1 MSGLFSRV
9 VVGLSVPLYQFPG
22 TIFDTWE
29 CDFRPFSSY
38 HPSHHL
44 IRSSS
49 HPFIRP
55 VLLPVFRHG
64 WRGVFLLAVSRPVR
78 LGHSY
83 RLSGCGGVSSSLPV
97 SVLIVLWPVRF
108 ARPVVLGSV
117 YRACFAI
124 GGMPWP
130 HLIVPSLLAPFSR
143 YGGRGAVGSRAC
155 LPLWRCHPRRRGVL
169 GLPIDRMCVRSPGL
183 SAVVNLTDITSHQRR
198 GGSLLAYRLRRP
210 RCFVRSVYII
220 VSSAGLSRRRAAA
233 RLVLRF
239 IVGRALLAPRR
250 RRLAGSRFDCII
262 WRGRALLSCGDGK
275 KNGGGLFCSPSPCLL
290 GCCFLASANYSAIA
304 PDFVVALGGL
314 SKAGLAVLVR
324 VELDGDSCLVLVGLL
339 LVRFTALKEHYFNPF
354 IGRGFVFSLP
364 RCLITLYD
372 RRCPPSRL
380 FPYLWR

>member
-1 MSGLFSRV
+1 
-9 VVGLSVPLYQFPG
+9 
-22 TIFDTWE
+22 
-29 CDFRPFSSY
+29 
-38 HPSHHL
+38 
-44 IRSSS
+44 
-49 HPFIRP
+49 
-55 VLLPVFRHG
+55 
-64 WRGVFLLAVSRPVR
+64 
-78 LGHSY
+78 
-83 RLSGCGGVSSSLPV
+83 
-97 SVLIVLWPVRF
+97 
-108 ARPVVLGSV
+108 
-117 YRACFAI
+117 
-124 GGMPWP
+124 
-130 HLIVPSLLAPFSR
+130 
-143 YGGRGAVGSRAC
+143 
-155 LPLWRCHPRRRGVL
+155 
-169 GLPIDRMCVRSPGL
+169 MCVRSPGL
-183 SAVVNLTDITSHQRR
+183 PAVVNLTDITSHQRR

-275 KNGGGLFCSPSPCLL
+275 KRGRVVLFPVPLL
-290 GCCFLASANYSAIA
+290 AWLLFLASANYSAIV

-324 VELDGDSCLVLVGLL
+324 VELDGDSGLVLVGLL